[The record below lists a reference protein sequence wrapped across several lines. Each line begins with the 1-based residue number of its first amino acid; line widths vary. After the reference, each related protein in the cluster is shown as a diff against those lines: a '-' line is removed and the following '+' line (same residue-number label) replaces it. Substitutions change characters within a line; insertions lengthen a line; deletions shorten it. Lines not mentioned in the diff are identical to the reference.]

1 MKFRKITA
9 LLLVLCMLLSL
20 SISAFAAEADEH
32 TIYDSAPDE
41 EPAISTEAAT
51 SGTIQNSGIRWSLD
65 EKGWLTISGS
75 GEAPVFQSADDQPW
89 AAVREQITEVWFE
102 DVETLSISDLA
113 YWFEGCTNLTTAELP
128 LAPVI
133 GKHAFYNCPKLST
146 LTMYYGETVLK
157 SIGED
162 AFWREADAGDTL
174 YIAYIIGYPEATV
187 PFYTYDWAA
196 SNRSSRYFYDLYGV
210 YQNADAATTALNG
223 IKKAPGI
230 SVQSTGSIIGNCPS
244 CGKYSFQGTYVEVA
258 HSSRGHANYNECYLC
273 HYVQYLGTYTYKSH
287 GAGGYGSGTCP
298 DCGSHTWVLQSQQ
311 ASTCTSNGYRSYS
324 CACGQTKSETIYAS
338 GHNYSYGSWEQYS
351 SSQHRRTGSCRN
363 CGDSDYEY
371 ASHSMSYGSWS
382 NSSSSQHSR
391 TASCRTCGYSTTDYG
406 NHSYSTGSWS
416 KYSDTQHRRSK
427 TCSGC
432 GASTYDYANHSYS
445 YGSLVSDSETQHKR
459 TKTCSACG
467 DSGYEYADHTDAN
480 GDGKCDDCGATV
492 SLTIKWDAGTN
503 GGTIDGK
510 TSITTTGKPNATA
523 TAPTSTPV
531 KAGHAFKGW
540 YTSASGGSLYN
551 TVTITAA
558 KTFYAQFTANS
569 YSVTW
574 DLGDGTTEETKQ
586 TYGEAFAGQLEDV
599 LPHGRVRFIRR
610 PLVHVVG
617 VALDGDKA
625 GAGHLCRFRRAEV
638 RRHGIVRIL
647 VVILAERDADREDRR
662 FHAVFLQD
670 RIGERVVAEIAVVE
684 RDDDRLFRQRLA
696 PQDVGL
702 QLVKGNALRGEEGV
716 QLAPQLPRHHH
727 ALRRQRVHQIC
738 RLVKVHAAVYGQP
751 EFAPLRHRRAA
762 DADRLRMLRRDAL
775 KDRERRQRRKP
786 RAPAAQVRGQ
796 NDLLFK
802 TACFHGCFRLLFFAV
817 CIIPC
822 WFSVCQFGFASESY
836 NNSRNFSLFALE
848 SC

>member
-9 LLLVLCMLLSL
+9 LLLVLCMMLSL
-20 SISAFAAEADEH
+20 SISAFAADDVVA
-32 TIYDSAPDE
+32 
-41 EPAISTEAAT
+41 
-51 SGTIQNSGIRWSLD
+51 SGTIQNSGIRWELNGN
-65 EKGWLTISGS
+65 GWLTISGS

-89 AAVREQITEVWFE
+89 AEYREQITEVWY
-102 DVETLSISDLA
+102 DDMSTLTISDLA
-113 YWFEGCTNLTTAELP
+113 YWFEGCTALTTAELP

-133 GKHAFYNCPKLST
+133 GNHAFYGCDNLNT
-146 LTMYYGETVLK
+146 ITMYYGETVLK

-210 YQNADAATTALNG
+210 YQNADAATTAPSG

-311 ASTCTSNGYRSYS
+311 AATCTSNGYRSYS
-324 CACGQTKSETIYAS
+324 CACGQTKNETIYAT
-338 GHNYSYGSWEQYS
+338 GHSYSYGSWEQYS
-351 SSQHRRTGSCRN
+351 ASQHRREAYCRN
-363 CGDSDYEY
+363 CGNSDYEY
-371 ASHSMSYGSWS
+371 ASHSMNYGSWS

-445 YGSLVSDSETQHKR
+445 YGSWVSDSETQHKR

-492 SLTIKWDAGTN
+492 SLTVKWDAGTN

-510 TSITTTGKPNATA
+510 TSFSETVKPNSKP
-523 TAPTSTPV
+523 TAPGSVPV
-531 KAGHAFKGW
+531 KTGYTFKGW
-540 YTSASGGSLYN
+540 FTAKTGGSLYS
-551 TVTITAA
+551 TVTITSST
-558 KTFYAQFTANS
+558 TFYAQFAANK
-569 YSVTW
+569 YTVTW
-574 DLGDGTTEETKQ
+574 DLGTGQSETTEQ
-586 TYGEAFAGQLEDV
+586 TYGEKLL
-599 LPHGRVRFIRR
+599 LPKDPKRKNAEFLGWFTEKDGGTEVDSNTIYTTDGEITYYAHWEITEVFSVTVPVTL
-610 PLVHVVG
+610 PLIVDESGEVHTG
-617 VALDGDKA
+617 T
-625 GAGHLCRFRRAEV
+625 
-638 RRHGIVRIL
+638 
-647 VVILAERDADREDRR
+647 
-662 FHAVFLQD
+662 
-670 RIGERVVAEIAVVE
+670 AEIINGSTGEVVVSSVSISTKNGWQIVPYTTDMAHEKVDAQLLGFKINGAQTTKNGNAETFALSAPWEIAENSRMTLSYDAVVSAVSKAITE
-684 RDDDRLFRQRLA
+684 QEVLSVVFVLEW
-696 PQDVGL
+696 G
-702 QLVKGNALRGEEGV
+702 GE
-716 QLAPQLPRHHH
+716 
-727 ALRRQRVHQIC
+727 
-738 RLVKVHAAVYGQP
+738 
-751 EFAPLRHRRAA
+751 
-762 DADRLRMLRRDAL
+762 
-775 KDRERRQRRKP
+775 
-786 RAPAAQVRGQ
+786 
-796 NDLLFK
+796 
-802 TACFHGCFRLLFFAV
+802 
-817 CIIPC
+817 
-822 WFSVCQFGFASESY
+822 
-836 NNSRNFSLFALE
+836 
-848 SC
+848 

>member
-1 MKFRKITA
+1 MMKNFKKFTA
-9 LLLVLCMLLSL
+9 FVLALCMVFSL
-20 SISAFAAEADEH
+20 SVAAFAAEADEH
-32 TIYDSAPDE
+32 TVYESAPDE
-41 EPAISTEAAT
+41 ETVVSSEAAT

-75 GEAPVFQSADDQPW
+75 GEAPVFTSADDQPW
-89 AAVREQITEVWFE
+89 AAVRDQITEVWFE
-102 DVETLSISDLA
+102 DVETLSIPDLA
-113 YWFEGCTNLTTAELP
+113 YWFEGCVNLTTAELP
-128 LAPVI
+128 LAPTI
-133 GKHAFYNCPKLST
+133 GKHAFYGCSKLST

-162 AFWREADAGDTL
+162 AFWRETDSGDTL
-174 YIAYIIGYPEATV
+174 YIAYLIGYPEATV

-196 SNRSSRYFYDLYGV
+196 SNRSDRYFYDLYGV
-210 YQNADAATTALNG
+210 YSSTPADSG

-351 SSQHRRTGSCRN
+351 SSQHRREAYCRN

-391 TASCRTCGYSTTDYG
+391 TASCRTCGYSTTEYG
-406 NHSYSTGSWS
+406 NHSYSTGAWS

-445 YGSLVSDSETQHKR
+445 YGSWVSDSETQHKR

-531 KAGHAFKGW
+531 KTGHAFKGW

-569 YSVTW
+569 YTLTW
-574 DLGDGTTEETKQ
+574 DLGNGTTEETKQ
-586 TYGEAFAGQLEDV
+586 TYGEKLTLPTEPTRKNAEFLGWFTEANGGTQVDANTIYKTDGDSTYYAHWEITEVFSVTVPVTLPLIVDEGGEVHVGAAEIINASTGDVIVSSVSISTKNGWQLVPYTTDMAHAKVDAKQLGFKINDSVTTKTGDAETFSLTSPWTIAENGKLPLSYDAVVSAVSQPVTEQDV
-599 LPHGRVRFIRR
+599 LS
-610 PLVHVVG
+610 VVF
-617 VALDGDKA
+617 VLEWK
-625 GAGHLCRFRRAEV
+625 
-638 RRHGIVRIL
+638 
-647 VVILAERDADREDRR
+647 
-662 FHAVFLQD
+662 
-670 RIGERVVAEIAVVE
+670 GE
-684 RDDDRLFRQRLA
+684 
-696 PQDVGL
+696 
-702 QLVKGNALRGEEGV
+702 
-716 QLAPQLPRHHH
+716 
-727 ALRRQRVHQIC
+727 
-738 RLVKVHAAVYGQP
+738 
-751 EFAPLRHRRAA
+751 
-762 DADRLRMLRRDAL
+762 
-775 KDRERRQRRKP
+775 
-786 RAPAAQVRGQ
+786 
-796 NDLLFK
+796 
-802 TACFHGCFRLLFFAV
+802 
-817 CIIPC
+817 
-822 WFSVCQFGFASESY
+822 
-836 NNSRNFSLFALE
+836 
-848 SC
+848 